1 MNKLVLSL
9 VTIWLSGLY
18 TSAQDL
24 APVGLTR
31 VFEII
36 PPAFKVHNSLYRTI
50 EFIDSREDSALI
62 GVVDVGLLKNRAAN
76 LILKTPLLPQLQRM
90 VDSMTDL
97 NGQDGALL
105 FQLRVFNFVE
115 ETGTRYCY
123 LKAALYARTDTRYRK
138 LSDLDTVMIIPVP
151 DITKAIQL
159 IANRILADFMAK
171 GLILRPG
178 DSSSWSISDIQNMD
192 SIEKHRLPVYNT
204 AKYTDGVYLSYTAF
218 KNQLPDRQGMIETK
232 KDGHIASVSILDPQ
246 ARKIKLKPGE
256 VYAVIFKGMPH
267 IATAYGFYPLQKAR
281 DNFFFTADVPIVPSY
296 RDVTAETF
304 AMRNISFTFVDD
316 RPIHETFDMI
326 IDHYNGDFIHLR
338 RIVKTDTP

>member
-1 MNKLVLSL
+1 MKKLILPL
-9 VTIWLSGLY
+9 LAIWVSGIN
-18 TSAQDL
+18 TSAQDI
-24 APVGLTR
+24 ASAGLTR
-31 VFEII
+31 VFEIV

-76 LILKTPLLPQLQRM
+76 LILKTPILPQLQRM

-105 FQLRVFNFVE
+105 FQLRDFNFVE

-123 LKAALYARTDTRYRK
+123 LKAALYAKTDTRYRK
-138 LSDLDTVMIIPVP
+138 LSDLDTVMIIPVA
-151 DITKAIQL
+151 DVTKALQL

-171 GLILRPG
+171 GLILQPT

-204 AKYTDGVYLSYTAF
+204 ANYSDGVYLSYTAF
-218 KNQLPDRQGMIETK
+218 KNQLPDRQAMIETK

-246 ARKIKLKPGE
+246 ARKIKLKPRE
-256 VYAVIFKGMPH
+256 VYAVIFKSIPY
-267 IATAYGFYPLQKAR
+267 IATAYGFYPLQKAG

-296 RDVTAETF
+296 RDVSAETF
-304 AMRNISFTFVDD
+304 ATRRISVTFVDA
-316 RPIHETFDMI
+316 RPIPETFDMT
-326 IDHYNGDFIHLR
+326 IDDYNGAFIHLR